1 MSELVRCPA
10 VSAEPELA
18 AATQATLGDVL
29 RQHLAAAHPAFSWPD
44 YYVQQNC
51 HSAPWMV
58 KCPAVPA
65 EPQLVGKSISDLAAK
80 LAAHL
85 KVAHPTF
92 SWPNWYVPA
101 NCHSSPAPVPTG
113 P

>member
-10 VSAEPELA
+10 VITEPELA
-18 AATQATLGDVL
+18 AATQTALAGVL
-29 RQHLAAAHPAFSWPD
+29 SQHLAAAHPTFSWPD

-51 HSAPWMV
+51 HSSPWHV
-58 KCPAVPA
+58 RCPAVPA
-65 EPQLVGKSISDLAAK
+65 EPQLVGSSSSDLAAR

-85 KVAHPTF
+85 KMAHPTF

-101 NCHSSPAPVPTG
+101 NCHSSPTAVPTG